1 MYYIDWAQ
9 DYASYLLFVF
19 MSLPLVTVTLP
30 PVLSMPP
37 KRKENSATPAVS
49 GPKPKRSK
57 PTFRTPGP
65 TTAGLEATTASSEV
79 SSTKNRV
86 VTLRASTSG
95 RRGYR
100 TQDLATPSNSNP
112 ASPAAELSDLPS
124 HIPDECDS
132 ISHPTEESDIH
143 LSPGTGTRSR
153 PKQKNTTTVR
163 PQLII
168 AGISLTC
175 NIDKTY

>member
-1 MYYIDWAQ
+1 
-9 DYASYLLFVF
+9 
-19 MSLPLVTVTLP
+19 
-30 PVLSMPP
+30 MPP
-37 KRKENSATPAVS
+37 KRKDNSATPAVS

-57 PTFRTPGP
+57 PSFRTP
-65 TTAGLEATTASSEV
+65 TTAGLEVTTAASEV
-79 SSTKNRV
+79 NSTKNRV

-95 RRGYR
+95 RRGYH
-100 TQDLATPSNSNP
+100 TQDLATPSYSNS
-112 ASPAAELSDLPS
+112 ASPAAELSDLPSHIPDDSIS

-143 LSPGTGTRSR
+143 PSFDTGTKSR

-163 PQLII
+163 QQLII

-175 NIDKTY
+175 DTDKTY